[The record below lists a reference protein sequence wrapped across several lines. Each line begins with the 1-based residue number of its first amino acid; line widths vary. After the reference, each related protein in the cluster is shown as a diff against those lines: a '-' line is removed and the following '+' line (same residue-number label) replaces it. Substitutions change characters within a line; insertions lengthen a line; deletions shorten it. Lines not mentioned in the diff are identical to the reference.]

1 MNIPN
6 GINSTQPSVTDK
18 TQADPLVSNG
28 LSANPLNLPTQPK
41 IERPAPPGST
51 TRVISDYLKSIQS
64 AAAVAPPFDA
74 NKVASL
80 QNDLARGQYKVDSG
94 KVADSLI
101 SSMSGMLSPAK

>member
-1 MNIPN
+1 MNIPNAN

-18 TQADPLVSNG
+18 SQTDPLVSNG
-28 LSANPLNLPTQPK
+28 LSANPLNLQKVEKPT
-41 IERPAPPGST
+41 PPGST

-80 QNDLARGQYKVDSG
+80 QNDLARGQYKVDAG
-94 KVADSLI
+94 KVADKLI

>member
-6 GINSTQPSVTDK
+6 GINSTTPVTTDK
-18 TQADPLVSNG
+18 SQADPLASTG
-28 LSANPLNLPTQPK
+28 LSANPLNLAK
-41 IERPAPPGST
+41 VVKPAPEGST
-51 TRVISDYLKSIQS
+51 TRAISEYLKSIQS

-80 QNDLARGQYKVDSG
+80 QNDLASGEYKVDSG

-101 SSMSGMLSPAK
+101 SAMSGMLSPAK

>member
-6 GINSTQPSVTDK
+6 GINSTQPSIPDK
-18 TQADPLVSNG
+18 SPADALANTG
-28 LSANPLNLPTQPK
+28 LSANPLNLQK
-41 IERPAPPGST
+41 VERPAPPGST
-51 TRVISDYLKSIQS
+51 TRAISEYLKSIQS

-80 QNDLARGQYKVDSG
+80 QNDLARGDYKVDSG

-101 SSMSGMLSPAK
+101 SAMSGMLSPTK